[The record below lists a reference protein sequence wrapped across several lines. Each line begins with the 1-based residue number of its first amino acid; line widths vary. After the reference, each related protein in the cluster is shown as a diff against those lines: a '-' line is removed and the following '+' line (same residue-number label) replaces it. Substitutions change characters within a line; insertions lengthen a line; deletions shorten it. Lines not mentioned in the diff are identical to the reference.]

1 MKDGKDSRF
10 DEIKKNPLMFSG
22 AWQVPLGPSIFL
34 SNLSPLDRLG
44 QATWITCAGLPVYL
58 INSIPRAA
66 QPRLG
71 LVDLIGLSVWLGGFA
86 LEVTADRQK
95 SAWRQRKNEKKH
107 DEPFIK
113 EGVWSW
119 SRHPK

>member
-1 MKDGKDSRF
+1 MVSRF
-10 DEIKKNPLMFSG
+10 GSVSQ
-22 AWQVPLGPSIFL
+22 AFL
-34 SNLSPLDRLG
+34 NLLISSRLG

-58 INSIPRAA
+58 INSIPRNA

-71 LVDLIGLSVWLGGFA
+71 LVDLLGLGIWLGGLA

-95 SAWRQRKNEKKH
+95 SAWRERKNQKKH
-107 DEPFIK
+107 DEKFIK